1 MTFEQLKGLKD
12 KAQREAQGFYLA
24 EGEHLVLELGKALV
38 RRPALAASRILVSHE
53 YLAAGLPAGFPT
65 QLPMETLNARHIGQL
80 SDTRSPQGVIAVVP
94 ILPAPPPVAG
104 ERAVYLHEIQDP
116 GNLGTILRT
125 LAWFG
130 GFRCLLSPDS
140 VDPYNAK
147 VVRAS
152 MGAVFTLPFE
162 TEVALDA
169 LRRRFTRIALMDT
182 GGRPIASG
190 GFSAVE
196 CLMFGNEAR
205 GATPAMR
212 ALAGDAVFSIPHG
225 ALPGG
230 ARVESLNL
238 AATVNICAYEL
249 SRVGAVSGADTPGQ
263 NPSSARR

>member
-1 MTFEQLKGLKD
+1 MTLEQLKGLKD

-94 ILPAPPPVAG
+94 ILPTPPPAAG

-140 VDPYNAK
+140 VDPYNPK

-162 TEVALDA
+162 SEVTLDA

-182 GGRPIASG
+182 GGRPIASD
-190 GFSAVE
+190 GFAAVE

-205 GATPAMR
+205 GASPVMNT
-212 ALAGDAVFSIPHG
+212 LAGKDVYSVPG
-225 ALPGG
+225 AAPPGR
-230 ARVESLNL
+230 ASDRAVESLNL
-238 AATVNICAYEL
+238 ATAVAVCAYEMT
-249 SRVGAVSGADTPGQ
+249 RTA
-263 NPSSARR
+263 SAR

>member
-24 EGEHLVLELGKALV
+24 EGEHLVLELGKALT

-94 ILPAPPPVAG
+94 ILPTPPPAAG

-140 VDPYNAK
+140 VDPYNPK

-162 TEVALDA
+162 SDVTLGSVAQRYPRAALLDP
-169 LRRRFTRIALMDT
+169 
-182 GGRPIASG
+182 GGRPITQG
-190 GFSAVE
+190 GLKDHD

-205 GATPAMR
+205 GATPEMTAF
-212 ALAGDAVFSIPHG
+212 AGEAVFAIPG
-225 ALPGG
+225 APPPQGPG
-230 ARVESLNL
+230 VESLNL
-238 AATVNICAYEL
+238 AATVQICAYE
-249 SRVGAVSGADTPGQ
+249 VG
-263 NPSSARR
+263 RH

>member
-140 VDPYNAK
+140 VDPYNPK

-162 TEVALDA
+162 SEVTLDA

>member
-94 ILPAPPPVAG
+94 ILPTPPPAAG

-130 GFRCLLSPDS
+130 GFRCLLTPDS

-147 VVRAS
+147 VVRAG
-152 MGAVFTLPFE
+152 MGASFHVPVEIDVPLESLP
-162 TEVALDA
+162 ARHA
-169 LRRRFTRIALMDT
+169 RIACLDT
-182 GGRPIASG
+182 QGAPVQSAPFR
-190 GFSAVE
+190 GFD
-196 CLMFGNEAR
+196 CYLFGNEAR
-205 GATPAMR
+205 GLPR
-212 ALAGDAVFSIPHG
+212 EALATTG
-225 ALPGG
+225 AQPFTIAGCH
-230 ARVESLNL
+230 AIESLNL
-238 AATVNICAYEL
+238 AAAVNICVYEL
-249 SRVGAVSGADTPGQ
+249 ERG
-263 NPSSARR
+263 